1 MSVPEKDWLNTVRVH
16 FELLQQHD
24 AEFKQAL
31 ISFRSLL
38 NGLRMGLH
46 ETANNPEPS
55 PLYHKRLQLLVP
67 IYRAMNCVYQQLN
80 SDCRAGKRQ
89 YLKAFAKLQVELDKA
104 AYYPGGVEYPVLFAS
119 LPPEYAGDVASQV
132 VLVPGKN
139 ENDSGWRLA
148 TVGQLLVESKD
159 RVSAKVAKDLRIQR
173 EYAQLKRE
181 ICKSLSNEQRQQL
194 NALLGLARTLGW
206 ASVALSPMDING

>member
-1 MSVPEKDWLNTVRVH
+1 MSAPEKDWLNTFRVH
-16 FELLQQHD
+16 FELQQQHE

-31 ISFRSLL
+31 RSFHSLL
-38 NGLRMGLH
+38 NGLRTGMH
-46 ETANNPEPS
+46 EAAKSPEPS

-89 YLKAFAKLQVELDKA
+89 YLKVFAKLQVELDKA

-148 TVGQLLVESKD
+148 TVGQLLVESKG
-159 RVSAKVAKDLRIQR
+159 RVAGQLAKDLRIQR

-181 ICKSLSNEQRQQL
+181 ICKSLSATQRQQL
-194 NALLGLARTLGW
+194 NTLLGLARTLGW
-206 ASVALSPMDING
+206 SSVALSPADINT